1 MRDTNDYELVSL
13 AQENNEDAR
22 NILFDKYTPL
32 IIKKSKDALNLVN
45 HHGIDIADII
55 QECYIAFDE
64 AINNYNQDEPATFY
78 TFSMLCVERRITN
91 YIRALNNRRSMVL
104 NEAVPLDEGID
115 KVIAIDNSFEDTLIF
130 KDAEGNLLQQLIDEL
145 TPFERKVFNYK
156 SNGYSFEEIS
166 KVLNKDIKS
175 IYNTFWRI
183 KSKYKKIKEI
193 DD

>member
-1 MRDTNDYELVSL
+1 MNEINDYELVNL

-32 IIKKSKDALNLVN
+32 IIKKSKDALNMVN

-64 AINNYNQDEPATFY
+64 AINNFNQDEAASFY

-91 YIRALNNRRSMVL
+91 YIRTLNNKRSMVL
-104 NEAVPLDEGID
+104 NEAVPLDESID
-115 KVIAIDNSFEDTLIF
+115 KLLVADDNIEDNFMVKSDESSRII
-130 KDAEGNLLQQLIDEL
+130 QLIDEL
-145 TPFERKVFNYK
+145 TPFEKKVFNYK
-156 SNGYSFEEIS
+156 SNGYSFEEIA
-166 KVLNKDIKS
+166 KMLNKDIKS
-175 IYNTFWRI
+175 VYNTFWRI
-183 KSKYKKIKEI
+183 KNKYKKIKEI